1 VIGLLFVKDL
11 IFIDPE
17 DETRVADFVDIF
29 GRGVHVVWPDDKL
42 GDVLRELKRGRSHM
56 AVVRDVNNEDDRDP
70 FYEIKGICTL
80 EDIIEEIIGDEIV
93 DETDAFVDG
102 THKEKVDRAE
112 TFKWARLRLLD
123 SKIVDETLSYD
134 ETRAVTAHLLKN
146 YPDVVALLTE
156 NQLQRLIA
164 ENHVQLLPTATHE
177 LGRALPSDL
186 LYEKGALTDV
196 CTLLLAGKVT
206 VLAGIENF
214 RSDVSSWCLLAPG
227 ALSSNSYSPDFT
239 AYVSSGPVRCL
250 RISRSRFD
258 AAVDASAI
266 EKNTGMNTPQTSSSK
281 LVEEPAEVVPD
292 PTHPSEHAGQPSP
305 EHGALDSGDRK
316 GRLLSALQMVGA
328 GKVSSK
334 RLSARFVAPHGD
346 GSAVASEAGSTSSR
360 QDTSISRDELVRSM
374 RGSPSRGSSSSRV
387 IEYIG
392 SPASNITPDTE
403 KGYFSG

>member
-17 DETRVADFVDIF
+17 DDTRVADFVDIF

-70 FYEIKGICTL
+70 FYEIKGIITL

-102 THKEKVDRAE
+102 THKEKVDRGE

-123 SKIVDETLSYD
+123 SKIVDETLSFD

-177 LGRALPSDL
+177 LGQPLPSDL
-186 LYEKGALTDV
+186 LYEKGLPTDM

-227 ALSSNSYSPDFT
+227 ALSNNSYSPDFT

-250 RISRSRFD
+250 RISRLRFD

-266 EKNTGMNTPQTSSSK
+266 EKNTGISTPQTSSRK
-281 LVEEPAEVVPD
+281 LVEEPAEVVSD
-292 PTHPSEHAGQPSP
+292 LTHPSEHAAQPSP
-305 EHGALDSGDRK
+305 EHDARDSDNRK
-316 GRLLSALQMVGA
+316 GRLLSALQMVG
-328 GKVSSK
+328 GKK
-334 RLSARFVAPHGD
+334 RLSGRFVAPHGD
-346 GSAVASEAGSTSSR
+346 GSALASDAGSSSSR
-360 QDTSISRDELVRSM
+360 QDTSMNRDELARSL
-374 RGSPSRGSSSSRV
+374 RGSSSSRV

-392 SPASNITPDTE
+392 SPASKVTPDSE
-403 KGYFSG
+403 KGDNQ

>member
-17 DETRVADFVDIF
+17 DETRVADFVEIF

-70 FYEIKGICTL
+70 FYEIKGIITL

-102 THKEKVDRAE
+102 THKEKVDRNE

-134 ETRAVTAHLLKN
+134 EARAVTAHLLKN
-146 YPDVVALLTE
+146 YSDVVAFLTE

-164 ENHVQLLPTATHE
+164 EAHVQLLPTAAHE

-186 LYEKGALTDV
+186 LYEKGEPVDI

-206 VLAGIENF
+206 VLAGVESF

-227 ALSSNSYSPDFT
+227 ALTDYSYSPDFT

-250 RISRSRFD
+250 RISRSRFE

-266 EKNTGMNTPQTSSSK
+266 EKNPQSSSK
-281 LVEEPAEVVPD
+281 KVAEEPAEIVPD
-292 PTHPSEHAGQPSP
+292 PTHPSEHAAQTSP
-305 EHGALDSGDRK
+305 ELDALDSGNRK
-316 GRLLSALQMVGA
+316 GRLLSALQMVGTSQRMS
-328 GKVSSK
+328 G
-334 RLSARFVAPHGD
+334 RFVAPPGE
-346 GSAVASEAGSTSSR
+346 GSLASDTGSSSSR
-360 QDTSISRDELVRSM
+360 QVNSISREDYARSLK
-374 RGSPSRGSSSSRV
+374 GSSRV

-392 SPASNITPDTE
+392 SPASKVIEYIGKTASKDSEDTE
-403 KGYFSG
+403 KG

>member
-17 DETRVADFVDIF
+17 DETRVQDFVEIF
-29 GRGVHVVWPDDKL
+29 GRGTHVVWPDDKL

-56 AVVRDVNNEDDRDP
+56 AVVRDVNNEDDGDP
-70 FYEIKGICTL
+70 FYEIKGIITL

-102 THKEKVDRAE
+102 THKEKVDRNE

-123 SKIVDETLSYD
+123 AKIVDETLSYD

-146 YPDVVALLTE
+146 YADVVAFLTE
-156 NQLQRLIA
+156 HQLQRLIA
-164 ENHVQLLPTATHE
+164 EAHVQLLPTATHE
-177 LGRALPSDL
+177 LGSALPSDL
-186 LYEKGALTDV
+186 LYEKGVPMDI

-206 VLAGIENF
+206 VLAGVESF

-227 ALSSNSYSPDFT
+227 ALADYSYSPDFT

-250 RISRSRFD
+250 RISRSRFE

-266 EKNTGMNTPQTSSSK
+266 EKNPQTSSRK
-281 LVEEPAEVVPD
+281 VVEEPAEILPD
-292 PTHPSEHAGQPSP
+292 PTYHSEHVAETSP
-305 EHGALDSGDRK
+305 ELDARDSDNRK

-328 GKVSSK
+328 GQRMSG
-334 RLSARFVAPHGD
+334 RFVAPPGED
-346 GSAVASEAGSTSSR
+346 SAGASDVGSSSSR
-360 QDTSISRDELVRSM
+360 QANSISREDYARSLK
-374 RGSPSRGSSSSRV
+374 GSSRV

-392 SPASNITPDTE
+392 SPASKVIEYIGKTASKDSQDGE
-403 KGYFSG
+403 EG

>member
-1 VIGLLFVKDL
+1 M
-11 IFIDPE
+11 E
-17 DETRVADFVDIF
+17 IF

-70 FYEIKGICTL
+70 YYEIKGIITL

-123 SKIVDETLSYD
+123 SKIVDETLSFD

-146 YPDVVALLTE
+146 YPDVVELLTE

-177 LGRALPSDL
+177 LGRPLPSDL
-186 LYEKGALTDV
+186 MYEKGVPTDI

-239 AYVSSGPVRCL
+239 AFVSSGPVRCL
-250 RISRSRFD
+250 RITRLRFD

-266 EKNTGMNTPQTSSSK
+266 EKNTGMGTSQTSFMK
-281 LVEEPAEVVPD
+281 EDEEPAEDVPD
-292 PTHPSEHAGQPSP
+292 STDPSEHGGQPSP
-305 EHGALDSGDRK
+305 ERDTRDSDNRK
-316 GRLLSALQMVGA
+316 GRLLSALQMVG
-328 GKVSSK
+328 GKK
-334 RLSARFVAPHGD
+334 RLSGRFMTPND
-346 GSAVASEAGSTSSR
+346 DASDAGSFSSR
-360 QDTSISRDELVRSM
+360 QENSMSRDERARSL
-374 RGSPSRGSSSSRV
+374 RGSSSSRV

-392 SPASNITPDTE
+392 SPASENPPDTE
-403 KGYFSG
+403 K

>member
-1 VIGLLFVKDL
+1 
-11 IFIDPE
+11 
-17 DETRVADFVDIF
+17 
-29 GRGVHVVWPDDKL
+29 
-42 GDVLRELKRGRSHM
+42 M
-56 AVVRDVNNEDDRDP
+56 AVVRDVNNDDDKDP
-70 FYEIKGICTL
+70 FYEIKGIITL

-123 SKIVDETLSYD
+123 SKIVDETLSFD

-146 YPDVVALLTE
+146 YPDAVALLTE

-177 LGRALPSDL
+177 LGCALPSDL
-186 LYEKGALTDV
+186 LYEKGVPADV

-206 VLAGIENF
+206 VLAGNENF

-227 ALSSNSYSPDFT
+227 ALSDISYSPDFT

-250 RISRSRFD
+250 RFLRSRFE

-266 EKNTGMNTPQTSSSK
+266 EKNIGMRTPQSSSRK
-281 LVEEPAEVVPD
+281 LLEEPAEVVLD
-292 PTHPSEHAGQPSP
+292 PMHPSEHAAQPSP
-305 EHGALDSGDRK
+305 DHDSLGSDSRK
-316 GRLLSALQMVGA
+316 GRLLSALQMVGSGQRMA
-328 GKVSSK
+328 
-334 RLSARFVAPHGD
+334 AHFVAPPSV
-346 GSAVASEAGSTSSR
+346 GSAVASDAESISSR
-360 QDTSISRDELVRSM
+360 QDNSISRDELARSA
-374 RGSPSRGSSSSRV
+374 RSSRGSSRV

-392 SPASNITPDTE
+392 SPAMKVTPHSQ
-403 KGYFSG
+403 G

>member
-17 DETRVADFVDIF
+17 DDTRVADFIEIF
-29 GRGVHVVWPDDKL
+29 GRGVHVLWPDDKL

-70 FYEIKGICTL
+70 FYEIKGIITL

-134 ETRAVTAHLLKN
+134 ETRAVTAHLMKN
-146 YPDVVALLTE
+146 YPDVVELLTE

-177 LGRALPSDL
+177 LGRPLPSDL
-186 LYEKGALTDV
+186 LYEKGVQTDV

-206 VLAGIENF
+206 VLAGVENF

-227 ALSSNSYSPDFT
+227 ALSNNSYSPDFT
-239 AYVSSGPVRCL
+239 AYISSGPVRCL

-266 EKNTGMNTPQTSSSK
+266 EKNTGKSTLQTSSRH
-281 LVEEPAEVVPD
+281 LIVEEPAEAIPD
-292 PTHPSEHAGQPSP
+292 LTHPSEDAAQPSL
-305 EHGALDSGDRK
+305 EHDVRDTDNRK

-328 GKVSSK
+328 SK
-334 RLSARFVAPHGD
+334 RLSGRFVAPHGD
-346 GSAVASEAGSTSSR
+346 GSTHALDAG
-360 QDTSISRDELVRSM
+360 QDTSSSRNELMRSL
-374 RGSPSRGSSSSRV
+374 RGSSSSRV

-392 SPASNITPDTE
+392 SPASKVTPDSD
-403 KGYFSG
+403 KGNDQ

>member
-17 DETRVADFVDIF
+17 DDTRVADFIEIF
-29 GRGVHVVWPDDKL
+29 GRGVHVLWPDDKL

-70 FYEIKGICTL
+70 FYEIKGIITL

-123 SKIVDETLSYD
+123 SKIVDETLSFD

-146 YPDVVALLTE
+146 YPDVVALVTE
-156 NQLQRLIA
+156 NQLQRLIS

-177 LGRALPSDL
+177 LGQPLPSDL
-186 LYEKGALTDV
+186 LYEKGLPTDM

-227 ALSSNSYSPDFT
+227 ALSNNSYSPDFT
-239 AYVSSGPVRCL
+239 AFVSSGPVRCL

-266 EKNTGMNTPQTSSSK
+266 EKNTGTSSRK
-281 LVEEPAEVVPD
+281 LVEEPAEAVPD
-292 PTHPSEHAGQPSP
+292 LTHPSEHAAQPSP
-305 EHGALDSGDRK
+305 EHDAHDSDNRK
-316 GRLLSALQMVGA
+316 GRLLSALQMVG
-328 GKVSSK
+328 GKK
-334 RLSARFVAPHGD
+334 RLSGRFVAPHGD
-346 GSAVASEAGSTSSR
+346 ESALASDAGSSSSR
-360 QDTSISRDELVRSM
+360 QDISMSRDELARSL
-374 RGSPSRGSSSSRV
+374 RGSPSSRV

-392 SPASNITPDTE
+392 SPASQVTPDSE
-403 KGYFSG
+403 KGYNR